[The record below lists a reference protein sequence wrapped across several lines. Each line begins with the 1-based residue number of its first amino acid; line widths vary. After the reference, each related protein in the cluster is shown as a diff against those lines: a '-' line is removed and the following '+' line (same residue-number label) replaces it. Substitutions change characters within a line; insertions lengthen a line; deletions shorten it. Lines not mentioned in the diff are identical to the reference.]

1 MLEMGGHPLQQVG
14 IDAQP
19 AQSLANVADEI
30 GHAAVLGQRPHQ
42 RVQVAEEF
50 WKSEQTSVKP
60 LTDNVAMGSRW
71 LKLPPGNTTT
81 PRALATSFIHSTKM
95 YRVPTTW
102 PKPPMYIKDCYF
114 NL

>member
-42 RVQVAEEF
+42 RVQVTEEF
-50 WKSEQTSVKP
+50 
-60 LTDNVAMGSRW
+60 
-71 LKLPPGNTTT
+71 
-81 PRALATSFIHSTKM
+81 
-95 YRVPTTW
+95 
-102 PKPPMYIKDCYF
+102 
-114 NL
+114 